1 MKAFIKIIAVLLSYY
16 SFGQSTPSNF
26 DFITTTAV
34 NTSYSVNGY
43 GGSPYSSSTTFNVVF
58 GYSNAST
65 PSDDYKLASFEV
77 NSTTYNP
84 ITLPNGE
91 CYSRVVVNRMVF
103 PSSPV
108 TDLGKQTIFF
118 ELGSKSGNTLYMT
131 PSYTNIQEAVNTRI
145 LNRGGDNVF
154 SNTGGQT
161 LNNIERIDLMI
172 EDGVF
177 TPDNTQAGFLINERG
192 GNDEFKV
199 AAITGLDA
207 NGDVSSLGS
216 LVSIDVTDWG
226 NTGYSTTTT
235 VFQRGTADTYM
246 RPNQDLTSQNIY
258 GVFISYED
266 LGIANDVTI
275 YGIAIFP
282 GDVDASN
289 DLIGLS
295 DVPWD
300 TDADS
305 YGSGG
310 LDLMGGGGYFATS
323 DVIVTDLQT
332 TITSNIAIPS
342 EYDIVDIT
350 VRVDNNGPLLDDN
363 ISVTATIPAGFT
375 YQSLIS
381 GYVGSVSVV
390 GSTITWTFPSLALND
405 FEELTFQVEAQ
416 PLGSRTFTSTVSGTK
431 TDVVPGNNP
440 DNLEL
445 LLDTEQSTLPVSLVS
460 FEGFQVE
467 QAVRLEW
474 QTASEINN
482 HYFEVQRWNPQI
494 GFETIGEMEG
504 NGTSNILHSY
514 SFLDRNS
521 AVGMNYYRLVQH
533 DFDGASTIFPQI
545 AVNFKGN
552 EDEINVYPNP
562 IVDVVN
568 FSHSRLISSV
578 RLYDTR
584 GKMLMTVNQPTVDY
598 LDLSELKNGVYY
610 LEIESGTTK
619 LMQKIVKL

>member
-1 MKAFIKIIAVLLSYY
+1 MKTFIKIITIFISYY

-26 DFITTTAV
+26 DFITSTAA

-43 GGSPYSSSTTFNVVF
+43 GSSSYPNSATYNVVF
-58 GYSNAST
+58 GYSNATTQSN
-65 PSDDYKLASFEV
+65 DYKLASFEV
-77 NSTTYNP
+77 NSNTYNP

-91 CYSRVVVNRMVF
+91 CYSKVVVNRMVF

-118 ELGSKSGNTLYMT
+118 ELGSKSGTNLYMT

-177 TPDNTQAGFLINERG
+177 TPDNTQSGFLINERG
-192 GNDEFKV
+192 GNDEFIV

-207 NGDVSSLGS
+207 NGDVSSVGS
-216 LVSIDVTDWG
+216 LVSIATSDWG

-235 VFQRGTADTYM
+235 VFQRGTTDTYM

-258 GVFISYED
+258 GVFISYQD
-266 LGIANDVTI
+266 LGIANNTTI

-282 GDVDASN
+282 GDVNSSM

-310 LDLMGGGGYFATS
+310 LDLMGGGGYFATA

-332 TITSNIAIPS
+332 TITSNTAIPS
-342 EYDIVDIT
+342 DGDIVDIT
-350 VRVDNNGPLLDDN
+350 VRVDNNGPMSDDN
-363 ISVTATIPAGFT
+363 ISVTATIPDGYI
-375 YQSLIS
+375 YQNLVS
-381 GYVGSVSVV
+381 GYTGSVSVV
-390 GSTITWTFPSLALND
+390 GSTITWTFPALALND
-405 FEELTFQVEAQ
+405 FEELTFQVEAEAI
-416 PLGSRTFTSTVSGTK
+416 GDRTFTSTVSGTK

-445 LLDTEQSTLPVSLVS
+445 LLDTEQSTLPVSLIS
-460 FEGFQVE
+460 FKGFQDENSVN
-467 QAVRLEW
+467 LEW
-474 QTASEINN
+474 KTASEINN
-482 HYFEVQRWNPQI
+482 HYFEVQRWNDQL
-494 GFETIGEMEG
+494 GFETIGEVEG
-504 NGTSNILHSY
+504 NGTSNILHQY
-514 SFLDRNS
+514 LFQDLNP
-521 AVGMNYYRLVQH
+521 VLGVNYYRLVQH
-533 DFDGASTIFPQI
+533 DFDGASTVFPKI
-545 AVNFKGN
+545 AVNVDGG
-552 EDEINVYPNP
+552 INDIHVFPNP
-562 IVDVVN
+562 IIDKVSFSN
-568 FSHSRLISSV
+568 FNRISSIF
-578 RLYDTR
+578 LYDMR
-584 GKMLMTVNQPTVDY
+584 GKMLMSFNQDSYDY
-598 LDLSELKNGVYY
+598 LDLSGLGKGVYF
-610 LEIESGTTK
+610 LEIQSGSEKIMRKIIK
-619 LMQKIVKL
+619 L